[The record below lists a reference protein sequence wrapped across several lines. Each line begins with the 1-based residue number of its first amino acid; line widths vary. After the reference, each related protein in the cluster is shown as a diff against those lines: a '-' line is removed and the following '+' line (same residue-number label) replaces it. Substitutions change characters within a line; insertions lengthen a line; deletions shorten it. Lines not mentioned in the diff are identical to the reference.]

1 MYLNLG
7 KPTLYT
13 WRIVGLQCIC
23 GSVKKP
29 WEKYNPAAAGLL
41 DRHVYHTPI
50 WAAEGWG
57 QLLQQPLH
65 FYRSELQEWKIH
77 IWLTFHVTTW
87 SKIYSCD
94 VHTLRTPWQN
104 LSTQSIITAWSMLH
118 YIGQQHHWQ
127 HKWDPLVAEC
137 VVLFVFGR
145 WNTLWGLAS
154 SGGWLVLAMFVI
166 ARSCD
171 ELWGGKWPL
180 QERWF
185 CGWQQPAKYP

>member
-57 QLLQQPLH
+57 QLPQQPLR
-65 FYRSELQEWKIH
+65 FYRSELREWKIH

-104 LSTQSIITAWSMLH
+104 LSTQSIITAWSMFH
-118 YIGQQHHWQ
+118 YTGQQHHWQ
-127 HKWDPLVAEC
+127 CKWESVRPPEAWEKLEDIGTEHSHWKAARKSLVSVVC
-137 VVLFVFGR
+137 VILD
-145 WNTLWGLAS
+145 LPQS
-154 SGGWLVLAMFVI
+154 S
-166 ARSCD
+166 
-171 ELWGGKWPL
+171 
-180 QERWF
+180 
-185 CGWQQPAKYP
+185 